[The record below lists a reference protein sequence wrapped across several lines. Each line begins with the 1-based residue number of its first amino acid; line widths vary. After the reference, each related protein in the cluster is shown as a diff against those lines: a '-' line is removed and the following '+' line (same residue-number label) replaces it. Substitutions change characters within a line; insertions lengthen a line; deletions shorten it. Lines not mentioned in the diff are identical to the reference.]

1 MAVGGYSSLSSSE
14 VPSIQGASPVGQ
26 CPPGLD
32 LPETRQSHVAFNTYD
47 KKVIITDLTGHY
59 HMGRA
64 EANFSSTNMYE
75 QRFCFSQVFGF
86 VVRIAIMSI

>member
-14 VPSIQGASPVGQ
+14 VPNIQGASPVGQ

-32 LPETRQSHVAFNTYD
+32 LPEARQSHVAFNTYD
-47 KKVIITDLTGHY
+47 KKVIITALTGHY